1 MAPVDQS
8 SDYKLLHVSGSLVQ
22 SNTPYLLL
30 HPERP
35 TSLVVLKCAG
45 KPSGAAA
52 THIRVDFGTAQREAL
67 GPRKR
72 KELGPALM
80 NIEEQLAPI

>member
-1 MAPVDQS
+1 M
-8 SDYKLLHVSGSLVQ
+8 
-22 SNTPYLLL
+22 
-30 HPERP
+30 
-35 TSLVVLKCAG
+35 VVLKCAG

>member
-1 MAPVDQS
+1 M
-8 SDYKLLHVSGSLVQ
+8 YCKVSRIDFFDNPTYMLSG
-22 SNTPYLLL
+22 
-30 HPERP
+30 ERP

>member
-1 MAPVDQS
+1 MRCSLSRIDFLDNPT
-8 SDYKLLHVSGSLVQ
+8 YMLSG
-22 SNTPYLLL
+22 
-30 HPERP
+30 ERP
-35 TSLVVLKCAG
+35 TLLVVLKCAG